1 MSGKIRAVISRFS
14 ERLRADSEKAEEVLK
29 NEPLVKDELLRFSN
43 HIESKA
49 KESIEGLELNNR
61 NYQTAKEILS
71 NRFATDLREFM
82 VKVHKVVR
90 QLKSSDDNINQGTTL
105 MAIEKK
111 LLQQVLIEL
120 KSDKEKRVSV
130 NDQRESLGD
139 TEQLLGD
146 LERYVKIR
154 QETDALVLKEDKK
167 NYKQR
172 GSEKEIHPND
182 QIAKKEKLK
191 ILELTW
197 IENKDML
204 SLKLVEVARRE
215 QWTKRQVPNQT
226 AKNCGSLGYLTP
238 IFTKAMI
245 FFRQL

>member
-1 MSGKIRAVISRFS
+1 
-14 ERLRADSEKAEEVLK
+14 
-29 NEPLVKDELLRFSN
+29 
-43 HIESKA
+43 
-49 KESIEGLELNNR
+49 
-61 NYQTAKEILS
+61 
-71 NRFATDLREFM
+71 M

-172 GSEKEIHPND
+172 GYGR
-182 QIAKKEKLK
+182 
-191 ILELTW
+191 
-197 IENKDML
+197 KDFKAAVKNVKTNNVLAVVDFADNNNMYVYCL
-204 SLKLVEVARRE
+204 SF
-215 QWTKRQVPNQT
+215 
-226 AKNCGSLGYLTP
+226 SL
-238 IFTKAMI
+238 
-245 FFRQL
+245 